1 MKTNRYFRR
10 VAAFCICAAFFCTAY
25 FFTCSRLIYKASAA
39 GTELQ
44 KQIHSLES
52 KLSSLNK
59 DAAKLKSD
67 IAKANSNIAGLE
79 KEIEN
84 LESET
89 TLLTQQ
95 ITTMDTLIEQWT
107 LLTEEKQAEI
117 SALEKQ
123 QAKEQKVFDNMLRMS
138 YEYGSDT
145 YFNLIF
151 GSESIGDFLSRVD
164 LITYHLKYNN
174 NVMENLATT
183 KKKLETTLEEYNHST
198 ESLAQYKTEQEEL
211 KTELEVKITQAEQK
225 NEQLRNDAAKS
236 QALYSQKE
244 AELNSIGAEI
254 KVLYQQQ
261 ERERREAEA
270 KGIPYYGGSAASG
283 TFMYPLPANYTYV
296 SSGFVNRI
304 SPITGKRE
312 NHNGLDLPAPLGTH
326 IYAADGG
333 TVVIARRSSSWG
345 DYITIDHGNG
355 LMTLYAHCSALN
367 VTAGQTVIK
376 GDVIGYVG
384 STGWSTGNHLHFTVY
399 KNGVAVNPA
408 PYICM

>member
-164 LITYHLKYNN
+164 LITYHLRQQRK
-174 NVMENLATT
+174 NL
-183 KKKLETTLEEYNHST
+183 KQH
-198 ESLAQYKTEQEEL
+198 L
-211 KTELEVKITQAEQK
+211 KNTI
-225 NEQLRNDAAKS
+225 
-236 QALYSQKE
+236 
-244 AELNSIGAEI
+244 I
-254 KVLYQQQ
+254 
-261 ERERREAEA
+261 
-270 KGIPYYGGSAASG
+270 
-283 TFMYPLPANYTYV
+283 LPN
-296 SSGFVNRI
+296 
-304 SPITGKRE
+304 
-312 NHNGLDLPAPLGTH
+312 L
-326 IYAADGG
+326 
-333 TVVIARRSSSWG
+333 
-345 DYITIDHGNG
+345 
-355 LMTLYAHCSALN
+355 
-367 VTAGQTVIK
+367 
-376 GDVIGYVG
+376 
-384 STGWSTGNHLHFTVY
+384 
-399 KNGVAVNPA
+399 
-408 PYICM
+408 